1 MRISDWSSD
10 VCSSDLLARG
20 FAEHPGGGAVLAA
33 CLGAVADRERI
44 VAGGARRREAAGAVA
59 VHGDRADRGIE
70 LAELDRRGGCGAV
83 GEVADAA
90 LARRG
95 AVRAGVRLNLDRRP
109 EESSVGKED
118 V

>member
-44 VAGGARRREAAGAVA
+44 VAGGARRREAAGVVA

-70 LAELDRRGGCGAV
+70 LAAIDRVGGGGAV
-83 GEVADAA
+83 GEVDDAA

-95 AVRAGVRLNLDRRP
+95 ADRDGVRLLGDP
-109 EESSVGKED
+109 SVALPT
-118 V
+118 